1 MYVRVVSKQAIEEVL
16 FCCMPSA
23 VSLVPWEIPRRAQ
36 RGSSWCSTTAAEATA
51 AFTLARFLPVS
62 DTRIWLVCPVT
73 RTLLGRLG
81 IERVLRFA
89 KKCAHALPAD
99 TLKPIEEFTS
109 AHPLFWFGASTKKST
124 HIPTTL
130 RLTAER
136 LIAASHCKHKTYTRE
151 T

>member
-1 MYVRVVSKQAIEEVL
+1 LLHAERGEPWALGDSAACAVRIIVV
-16 FCCMPSA
+16 F
-23 VSLVPWEIPRRAQ
+23 
-36 RGSSWCSTTAAEATA
+36 TTAAEATA

-62 DTRIWLVCPVT
+62 DTRISLVCPVT

-109 AHPLFWFGASTKKST
+109 AHPLLWFGASTKKST
-124 HIPTTL
+124 HIPTTRGRISWKAVFWGRQFSSPGL
-130 RLTAER
+130 RTILG
-136 LIAASHCKHKTYTRE
+136 LNSE
-151 T
+151 TPRG